1 MEQPTYLDFEVAIE
15 AGADQRYPIHVV
27 RAPGGEAR
35 ATMQFPFDKTQLAAQ
50 LAPIQD
56 ALVGAGPYN
65 ALQLMRAFGTALFE
79 ALLTGDV
86 RSRYDVSR
94 SQAQAQ
100 NKNLGLRIKLR
111 ILAPE
116 MLGVPWEFLYDP
128 REQEFVCLS
137 RNTPLVRYTEA
148 PQSIRP
154 LIVQPPLRILGM
166 VTNPQGV
173 PALDVE
179 REKQRIEQA
188 VAPLQQQKLVELVW
202 LEGQT
207 WRALQRALQTGAW
220 HIFHYVGHAQFDPGS
235 GEGVLALAD
244 EQGQLWPL
252 GATAL
257 ARLLDD
263 HESLR
268 LAVLNACEGARGDE
282 FPQFSS
288 IAGVLVR
295 RGMPAVIAMQYAI
308 TDVAA
313 LEFTQ
318 SFYEA
323 IANRL
328 PVDAAVA
335 EARKAISIQHPGS
348 LEWATPVLYMRAPD
362 GELWPA
368 NQSAKTEGSVSE
380 SKDSERGIDTGG
392 GAYIGGSLNVGGD
405 FVGRDKVVHGDEV
418 RGNKI
423 GGDSI
428 VANIGSGA
436 KNVAVGKNITQ
447 TITEQVGPP
456 QPDDKPAIEAQLQR
470 LLVALNTASIEP
482 RTAGRAEGYIED
494 LQGELTKTGK
504 DETPD
509 SNTITKA
516 SDWLLK
522 NVPELTTALGELFG
536 MPAVGRILAKT
547 GEATIEW
554 VRQRFGRTANPNA
567 P

>member
-1 MEQPTYLDFEVAIE
+1 MNQTTYLDFELAIE
-15 AGADQRYPIHVV
+15 AGAGQRYPVTVLH
-27 RAPGGEAR
+27 APGGEAR
-35 ATMQFPFDKTQLAAQ
+35 AIMQFPFDGTQLAAQ

-56 ALVGAGPYN
+56 ALIGEGPNN
-65 ALQLMRAFGTALFE
+65 ALQLMRAFGTALFD
-79 ALLTGDV
+79 ALLIGDV

-94 SQAQAQ
+94 STAQSQ
-100 NKNLGLRIKLR
+100 KLGLRIKLR

-128 REQEFVCLS
+128 REHEFVCLS
-137 RNTPLVRYTEA
+137 RNTPIVRYTEA
-148 PQSIRP
+148 PQAIQS
-154 LIVQPPLRILGM
+154 LAVEPPLRILGM

-173 PALDVE
+173 PELDVE
-179 REKQRIEQA
+179 REKQRMLEAI
-188 VAPLQQQKLVELVW
+188 APLQQQKLVELVW

-207 WRALQRALQTGAW
+207 WRTLQRALQTGAW

-235 GEGVLALAD
+235 REGVLALAD
-244 EQGQLWPL
+244 EQGQLRPL
-252 GATAL
+252 GATEL

-268 LAVLNACEGARGDE
+268 LAVLNACEGATGDE
-282 FPQFSS
+282 FPQFASL
-288 IAGVLVR
+288 AAVLVR

-318 SFYEA
+318 SFYGA

-335 EARKAISIQHPGS
+335 EARKAISIQQYGS
-348 LEWATPVLYMRAPD
+348 LEWATPVLYMRAPN

-368 NQSAKTEGSVSE
+368 NQNAKTEGSVSE

-392 GAYIGGSLNVGGD
+392 GAYIGGSLSVGGD

-423 GGDSI
+423 AGDSI

-447 TITEQVGPP
+447 TVTEQYGPP
-456 QPDDKPAIEAQLQR
+456 QPDDRPAIEAQLQR
-470 LLVALNTASIEP
+470 VIAALNAASIDP

-494 LQGELTKTGK
+494 LQEELTKTGK

-509 SNTITKA
+509 TRTITRA
-516 SDWLLK
+516 GDWLLD
-522 NVPELTTALGELFG
+522 NVPDLTAALGELFG
-536 MPAVGRILAKT
+536 LPAVGRLLSKG
-547 GEATIEW
+547 GEAALRW
-554 VRQRFGRTANPNA
+554 VRQRF
-567 P
+567 